1 MIISAYKNSKDA
13 LWASLDYFGA
23 VKRTGKADG
32 ELLVRVAE
40 AVTACE
46 VAFANDEKA
55 AIKIHQKAAQKMDSA
70 SAVEFQNIT
79 LARMENDSRRLK
91 SQILQLASYVPNGS
105 VSAPKGRTDIETTR
119 LLAKDA
125 LEKVLDAVTLV
136 SRNGANVTERANVLL
151 AASWRAYNSAYLA
164 CLRSMDN
171 ILKRSAGRN
180 NENYM
185 NLLVSQKQ
193 QLQEEFK
200 KLDSRKTMV
209 SIMSTAKGDFISE
222 N

>member
-1 MIISAYKNSKDA
+1 MES
-13 LWASLDYFGA
+13 
-23 VKRTGKADG
+23 T
-32 ELLVRVAE
+32 
-40 AVTACE
+40 
-46 VAFANDEKA
+46 
-55 AIKIHQKAAQKMDSA
+55 

-79 LARMENDSRRLK
+79 LARMENESRRLK

-119 LLAKDA
+119 LLAKEA

-136 SRNGANVTERANVLL
+136 SGNGANVTERANVLL

-164 CLRSMDN
+164 NIRSIDN
-171 ILKRSAGRN
+171 VLKRSAGRN

-185 NLLVSQKQ
+185 NLLVSQRQ

>member
-1 MIISAYKNSKDA
+1 MIISAYNNSKDT

-32 ELLVRVAE
+32 NLLVRVAQ

-46 VAFANDEKA
+46 VAFANEEKA
-55 AIKIHQKAAQKMDSA
+55 AIRIYKKAAQKMEST

-79 LARMENDSRRLK
+79 LARMENESRRLK

-119 LLAKDA
+119 LLAKEA

-136 SRNGANVTERANVLL
+136 SGNGANVTERANVLL

-164 CLRSMDN
+164 NIRSMDN
-171 ILKRSAGRN
+171 VLKRSAGRN
-180 NENYM
+180 SENYM
-185 NLLVSQKQ
+185 NLLVSQRQ